1 MLRDR
6 TIVGI
11 VLRHEL
17 LAARRGAV
25 LWLVSLGAMLALVS
39 ALQPALAAGPLAAK
53 ISSLPQA
60 MRDALGLS
68 IVDFNRP
75 AAYLATNFAYV
86 VLGTGAF
93 GGLLG
98 SRVIAKEEL
107 SRTGELLY
115 AQPARRGAIV
125 LGKALAA
132 ATYAIAVPLLLA
144 IVPLAILS
152 AVTTRELEAP
162 LVFSLF
168 VGCACTAFAFAGVGM
183 LVASTSRQP
192 RGVANV
198 TLAIVF
204 GTFVLGV
211 FSALTPTL
219 SFARW
224 VSPFKL
230 VEAQAI
236 VANGGLDPRAVAIL
250 VGVGGACIALA
261 IEAYGRRDLHA

>member
-1 MLRDR
+1 
-6 TIVGI
+6 
-11 VLRHEL
+11 
-17 LAARRGAV
+17 
-25 LWLVSLGAMLALVS
+25 
-39 ALQPALAAGPLAAK
+39 
-53 ISSLPQA
+53 
-60 MRDALGLS
+60 
-68 IVDFNRP
+68 
-75 AAYLATNFAYV
+75 
-86 VLGTGAF
+86 
-93 GGLLG
+93 
-98 SRVIAKEEL
+98 
-107 SRTGELLY
+107 
-115 AQPARRGAIV
+115 
-125 LGKALAA
+125 
-132 ATYAIAVPLLLA
+132 
-144 IVPLAILS
+144 
-152 AVTTRELEAP
+152 
-162 LVFSLF
+162 
-168 VGCACTAFAFAGVGM
+168 
-183 LVASTSRQP
+183 RQP